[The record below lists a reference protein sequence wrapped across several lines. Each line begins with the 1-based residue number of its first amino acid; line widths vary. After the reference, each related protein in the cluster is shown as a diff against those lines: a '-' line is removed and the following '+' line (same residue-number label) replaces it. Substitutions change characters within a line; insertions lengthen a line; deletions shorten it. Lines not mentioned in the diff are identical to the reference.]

1 MMMTTTPMPMP
12 IPMMMVVVVM
22 MMVAMQTSNKSTCV
36 QPSYPGWHTDCL
48 STLACSAILPSISK

>member
-22 MMVAMQTSNKSTCV
+22 MMVVAMQTSNKSTCV

-48 STLACSAILPSISK
+48 STLACSAILPSI